1 MQFLDAIGLAS
12 FWNKIKNWVNASF
25 FSKRGG
31 EITPEQGLNYTING
45 EHLSVTKSGNGNE
58 TIDIFEVDKNGMKA
72 ISIVKTGG
80 TATQVLMADGSVRT
94 LNADNGIAGLD
105 SNGNIP
111 LDQLGNLDTTVA
123 EVVTALPTSNIK
135 RHIYLVK
142 DSDTANNKYAE
153 YVYTGDISAAYDS
166 TKWEKLGDFRATV
179 DLADYA
185 KKSETVDFSEIR
197 LDLHPLDEAPQIN
210 QQVIQFVNFNGD
222 IKEVVVNDATS
233 NMAGFMSVRDKNKLD
248 WFDISNI
255 NIRSLD
261 VGKLL
266 TVSGVIPIMITYDTD
281 FLQVSF
287 NTVAGN
293 PISFTLPAAGERAGL
308 MTAADKTK
316 LNGIAANANNYSLP
330 LAANGTRGGIQVGY
344 EANGRNY
351 PVQLSGEK
359 AYVNVPWTDTNTTY
373 DLSPYAKTADV
384 NTALAK
390 KVDVVS
396 GKGLSTEDFTAA
408 LKTKLNGI
416 ATGATADSA
425 IPISVIDAL
434 N

>member
-12 FWNKIKNWVNASF
+12 FWKKIKNWVN
-25 FSKRGG
+25 
-31 EITPEQGLNYTING
+31 INY
-45 EHLSVTKSGNGNE
+45 LSL
-58 TIDIFEVDKNGMKA
+58 
-72 ISIVKTGG
+72 TGG
-80 TATQVLMADGSVRT
+80 TIRGSVSFLNEADGGKSIRIDPSNITNSKYGVNY
-94 LNADNGIAGLD
+94 LFASGKMIPIGEANGVAGLD
-105 SNGNIP
+105 TNGNVP
-111 LDQLGNLDTTVA
+111 LANLGNLDTTVA

-185 KKSETVDFSEIR
+185 KKSETVNLSEIEVTQNAFAITPEGQK
-197 LDLHPLDEAPQIN
+197 LK
-210 QQVIQFVNFNGD
+210 QVIRFHAIKGGTFVD
-222 IKEVVVNDATS
+222 IALKDATS
-233 NMAGFMSVRDKNKLD
+233 NMAGFMSIYDKN
-248 WFDISNI
+248 
-255 NIRSLD
+255 
-261 VGKLL
+261 
-266 TVSGVIPIMITYDTD
+266 
-281 FLQVSF
+281 
-287 NTVAGN
+287 
-293 PISFTLPAAGERAGL
+293 
-308 MTAADKTK
+308 K
-316 LNGIAANANNYSLP
+316 LNGIAVNANNYSLP

-344 EANGRNY
+344 AANGRNY

-384 NTALAK
+384 NAALAK

>member
-1 MQFLDAIGLAS
+1 MQFLDAIGLAY
-12 FWNKIKNWVNASF
+12 FWEKIKSWVGKNYLSLKGGTITDYVYFKGSVGILAKETDESLVVGLTSTFISASAKGENGKLKETF
-25 FSKRGG
+25 TVEAATGNVLCGETTASK
-31 EITPEQGLNYTING
+31 
-45 EHLSVTKSGNGNE
+45 
-58 TIDIFEVDKNGMKA
+58 F
-72 ISIVKTGG
+72 VKTNG
-80 TATQVLMADGSVRT
+80 TTSQVLMADGSVRT

-105 SNGNIP
+105 ANGNVP
-111 LDQLGNLDTTVA
+111 LANLGNLDTTVA
-123 EVVTALPTSNIK
+123 EVVTELPTSNIK

-185 KKSETVDFSEIR
+185 KKYEVVG
-197 LDLHPLDEAPQIN
+197 LDGIQLEKIPQG
-210 QQVIQFVNFNGD
+210 QSTKQVITFSNINKG
-222 IKEVVVNDATS
+222 DATS
-233 NMAGFMSVRDKNKLD
+233 VTFEKATTSMAGFMSASDKNKLD
-248 WFDISNI
+248 
-255 NIRSLD
+255 
-261 VGKLL
+261 
-266 TVSGVIPIMITYDTD
+266 
-281 FLQVSF
+281 
-287 NTVAGN
+287 
-293 PISFTLPAAGERAGL
+293 
-308 MTAADKTK
+308 
-316 LNGIAANANNYSLP
+316 GIADDANNYSLP

-344 EANGRNY
+344 AANGRNY

-384 NTALAK
+384 NVALSK

-425 IPISVIDAL
+425 ITTAEIDAL
-434 N
+434 FA

>member
-12 FWNKIKNWVNASF
+12 FWEKIKKWVN
-25 FSKRGG
+25 G
-31 EITPEQGLNYTING
+31 NY
-45 EHLSVTKSGNGNE
+45 LSL
-58 TIDIFEVDKNGMKA
+58 
-72 ISIVKTGG
+72 TGG
-80 TATQVLMADGSVRT
+80 TIRGSVSFLNEADGGKSIRIDPSNITNSNYGVNY
-94 LNADNGIAGLD
+94 LFASGKMIPIGEANGVAGLD
-105 SNGNIP
+105 SNGNVP
-111 LDQLGNLDTTVA
+111 LAQLGNLDTTVA

-179 DLADYA
+179 DLAGYA
-185 KKSETVDFSEIR
+185 KK
-197 LDLHPLDEAPQIN
+197 DEALNDLNAQYAPTSVFIIFN
-210 QQVIQFVNFNGD
+210 DVNGSPRAS
-222 IKEVVVNDATS
+222 IELYSAS
-233 NMAGFMSVRDKNKLD
+233 S
-248 WFDISNI
+248 
-255 NIRSLD
+255 
-261 VGKLL
+261 
-266 TVSGVIPIMITYDTD
+266 
-281 FLQVSF
+281 
-287 NTVAGN
+287 
-293 PISFTLPAAGERAGL
+293 ERAGL
-308 MTAADKTK
+308 MTGPDKNK
-316 LNGIAANANNYSLP
+316 LDGIANNANNYSLP
-330 LAANGTRGGIQVGY
+330 TASSTTKGGITLGY
-344 EANGRNY
+344 SQSGKNY
-351 PVQLSGEK
+351 PVALDGNGK

-384 NTALAK
+384 NVALSK